1 MATCQRPSLSP
12 TCSSLPWTPRL
23 AAMMD
28 DLDPFQ
34 SNEEAKPAAC
44 VRVGAQMDDL
54 DASDGEGDAKLAA
67 SARVGALIDPQ
78 RRDRSPPNLDS
89 ESKLRRHG
97 RKLRRPHVS
106 RSTVWRSSCQLICA

>member
-1 MATCQRPSLSP
+1 
-12 TCSSLPWTPRL
+12 
-23 AAMMD
+23 MMD

-67 SARVGALIDPQ
+67 SARVGALIHRQ
-78 RRDRSPPNLDS
+78 RRDRSPPKLDS
-89 ESKLRRHG
+89 ESQDGAKPMVKEQAKPASPAADRGPAVSLAAGFLMRANLEGSSAGFHFELTRR
-97 RKLRRPHVS
+97 
-106 RSTVWRSSCQLICA
+106 